1 MDTDDLLTMY
11 EESVS
16 DSSGSEDAGEM
27 SRNANVYMGD
37 DDIEVSDTVEVSDVD
52 SKIDSIDDT
61 DSEDL
66 AESDVEDAPDDVFD
80 FDSIKDKTVTVVVQG
95 ETFEVPL
102 QELRNGYMRQ
112 ADYTR
117 KTQQIAADSK
127 VLQWAQDLQE
137 AFRNDPQGSI
147 RFLQQQFGVADKAD
161 DDPYEFLDPEFKPIV
176 NELQQT
182 KRELAEL
189 QRQQQ
194 QIAEQ
199 RAVAEAQSELEMMK
213 SKYQDFDPMQV
224 LPIAIDNGLSMEKA
238 YKLWKVDQLE
248 SDRAIELA
256 AKAKAEQAA
265 AKREQARQVSKTVA
279 KGSNKA
285 ASADDSWKK
294 FDSFEDIFE
303 YEVNRSR

>member
-37 DDIEVSDTVEVSDVD
+37 DDIEVSDTIEVSDVD

-66 AESDVEDAPDDVFD
+66 AESDVEDAPEDVFD